1 MDLFKVFVSTVAQ
14 MKWNKIKYR
23 VDNINY
29 KRKPFQGAAAGV
41 GDGSRRA
48 AMAGNLEVAGAG
60 PRGAVLTRFEDKNI
74 HKLTAM
80 KGGGGIRNI
89 LMILYL

>member
-1 MDLFKVFVSTVAQ
+1 LISKSYWTNLKFLFQRSHR
-14 MKWNKIKYR
+14 WSGIIKNR
-23 VDNINY
+23 VDNMY
-29 KRKPFQGAAAGV
+29 KRKSFQGAAAGD

-74 HKLTAM
+74 HK
-80 KGGGGIRNI
+80 R
-89 LMILYL
+89 